1 MLEMLQVIVVVMK
14 QMSQDENEE
23 DIDFDM
29 GGEDCHES
37 RDVNTWEKMG
47 LFPDGHDSERY

>member
-1 MLEMLQVIVVVMK
+1 
-14 QMSQDENEE
+14 MSQDENEE